1 MKKEIGLYELVLLFS
16 YTATEKE
23 IVERVEY
30 YRDSLLKKGSQ
41 VMVKNYGKISLAYP
55 IKGFDTATSVQLIYL
70 GNGNLINQLQTE
82 IAVSR
87 VGNIRQPNQPM
98 YRRFSVEVIHAQ
110 NCSQKLALSRRCK
123 VVVMIMFV

>member
-41 VMVKNYGKISLAYP
+41 VMVKK
-55 IKGFDTATSVQLIYL
+55 FDTATSVQLIYL

-82 IAVSR
+82 IKR
-87 VGNIRQPNQPM
+87 DKNILRSLTTKLNDQK
-98 YRRFSVEVIHAQ
+98 VDEIL
-110 NCSQKLALSRRCK
+110 SQTL
-123 VVVMIMFV
+123 